1 MSFTRDISVSLLL
14 HGSLLAGALLMG
26 GISISQQNRFI
37 NIILVSETFFE
48 GGILQTDISPAFL
61 PKRQSIPELEQGHQ
75 QNGSS
80 LTRAETQED
89 KPRAIFTDQVGLS
102 NEEPSTENNDRGGG
116 YSSTTSMG
124 KNGGEKEPYYSLNRA
139 NSISPR
145 PANSAVQLI
154 KTQIERSLI
163 YPYLAIRK
171 KIEGTVTAEFTVN
184 VKGQPENISIVRSS
198 GYPIL
203 DKAAQDT
210 IYRAAPFPAI
220 TGSLEI
226 PITYRLEK

>member
-1 MSFTRDISVSLLL
+1 
-14 HGSLLAGALLMG
+14 
-26 GISISQQNRFI
+26 
-37 NIILVSETFFE
+37 
-48 GGILQTDISPAFL
+48 
-61 PKRQSIPELEQGHQ
+61 
-75 QNGSS
+75 
-80 LTRAETQED
+80 
-89 KPRAIFTDQVGLS
+89 
-102 NEEPSTENNDRGGG
+102 
-116 YSSTTSMG
+116 MG
-124 KNGGEKEPYYSLNRA
+124 KNGGEKEPYSSPNRA